1 MDEEKSSEENTE
13 SKDKSEIH
21 EENSVD
27 NEVKE
32 ESTESQNDS
41 EDKEEINEE
50 KTEDSEVKKEGA
62 ADAEDKEIIN
72 EEKTEDSQI
81 KEESVN
87 EPVSQDNELNNS
99 EPQGEAN
106 VSEPVSEN
114 NKVENPEQSEAK
126 VEEKVSEPAPK
137 GVPSDEGKE
146 KPLNKKGKE
155 GSFMPIFFVMI
166 ISLVIAFAWDKVP
179 VIQNSVHSI
188 LDPTAGSL
196 LTWNLTAGM
205 LLIVLI
211 ITLVTTIIQK
221 YATDQEALKEL
232 KKEQKILQE
241 EMKKYKDHPEK
252 VAELSKKQFQFI
264 PKTFKLTSRAIMF
277 TGVPFILF
285 FRWFSDV
292 FITMEA
298 TTGAPVKFLGF
309 LSWFWFY
316 LIFTMVFSSILR
328 KTFKVV

>member
-1 MDEEKSSEENTE
+1 MDEEKLNEEDTE
-13 SKDKSEIH
+13 SQDKPEIH

-32 ESTESQNDS
+32 ESATD
-41 EDKEEINEE
+41 
-50 KTEDSEVKKEGA
+50 
-62 ADAEDKEIIN
+62 ADDKEIIN
-72 EEKTEDSQI
+72 EEKTDDSEEVKEEGAEAVASEDKTDNQEKASND
-81 KEESVN
+81 ESVN
-87 EPVSQDNELNNS
+87 SDNQSKEVEETPEKPVE
-99 EPQGEAN
+99 EI
-106 VSEPVSEN
+106 
-114 NKVENPEQSEAK
+114 KK
-126 VEEKVSEPAPK
+126 VEEPL
-137 GVPSDEGKE
+137 E

-179 VIQNSVHSI
+179 VIQNSVHAV

-205 LLIVLI
+205 LLIVLM
-211 ITLVTTIIQK
+211 ITLVTTVIQK

-277 TGVPFILF
+277 TGIPFILF

-298 TTGAPVKFLGF
+298 IIGAPVKFLGF

-316 LIFTMVFSSILR
+316 LIFTMVFSTILR